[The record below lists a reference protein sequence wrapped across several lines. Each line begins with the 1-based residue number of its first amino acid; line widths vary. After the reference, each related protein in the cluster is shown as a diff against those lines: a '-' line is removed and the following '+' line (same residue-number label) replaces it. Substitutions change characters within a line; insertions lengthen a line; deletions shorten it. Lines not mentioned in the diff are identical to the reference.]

1 MAFSNNHTLISRG
14 TRITGDVVFTGELQ
28 IEGKVIGNIIAENE
42 KDSKLVIADSGLV
55 EGEVR
60 APVVI
65 VNGRVNGNIHSSKH
79 LELAAKGNV
88 VGNVYYQTIEMIK
101 GAQLSGSMVS
111 HQQAATQ
118 PVEPEAVNS

>member
-14 TRITGDVVFTGELQ
+14 TRITGDVFFTGELQ
-28 IEGKVIGNIIAENE
+28 IEGKVVGNIIAESE
-42 KDSKLVIADSGLV
+42 KDSKLVVADAGMV

-118 PVEPEAVNS
+118 SVEPEAVNS

>member
-1 MAFSNNHTLISRG
+1 M
-14 TRITGDVVFTGELQ
+14 
-28 IEGKVIGNIIAENE
+28 
-42 KDSKLVIADSGLV
+42 V

-118 PVEPEAVNS
+118 SVEPEAVNS